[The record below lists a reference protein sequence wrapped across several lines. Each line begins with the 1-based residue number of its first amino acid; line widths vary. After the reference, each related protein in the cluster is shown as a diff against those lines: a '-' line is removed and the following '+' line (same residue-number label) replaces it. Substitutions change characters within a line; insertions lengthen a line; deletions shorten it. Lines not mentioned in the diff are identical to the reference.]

1 MQSTAK
7 PGAILAGCLVT
18 TLALTALALGGCMT
32 ARVKPQPSQA
42 VLDAR
47 RAQDAKT
54 QACAEITE
62 TPPIVATFSFQTAEL
77 SQAAKA
83 RLDEARHWLTCRPQ
97 LAARVEAS
105 SDQRGSAR
113 DQTALARQRRAAITA
128 YLAGGGVQPARIR
141 EAQTDEAAQPA
152 GADVVV
158 IRGEGQGW

>member
-1 MQSTAK
+1 M
-7 PGAILAGCLVT
+7 
-18 TLALTALALGGCMT
+18 ALTILALGGCTT

-47 RAQDAKT
+47 KAQDAKA

-62 TPPIVATFSFQTAEL
+62 TPPIVATFAFQTAEL
-77 SQAAKA
+77 SQTAKA

-105 SDQRGSAR
+105 ADRRGSGA

-128 YLAGGGVQPARIR
+128 YLAAGGVQPARIR
-141 EAQTDEAAQPA
+141 EAQKDEAAQPA
-152 GADVVV
+152 SADVVV